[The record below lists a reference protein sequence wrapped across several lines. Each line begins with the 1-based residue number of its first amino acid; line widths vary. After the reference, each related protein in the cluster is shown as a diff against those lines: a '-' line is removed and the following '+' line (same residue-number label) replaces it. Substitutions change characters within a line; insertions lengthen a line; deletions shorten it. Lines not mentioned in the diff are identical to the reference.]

1 MNTAITRRNATFP
14 GLLGRSVFDDIFDSF
29 FTDVPTYVQKST
41 QGYPVAD
48 IYSDAEGNTVMEFAL
63 AGFTREELTV
73 EVKPEKRT
81 LTVAAITDTGEN
93 NGRRIARRSFNK
105 TYVNYD
111 DNLDLAG
118 AKAQFEN
125 GLLSITVP
133 RRPEVKPVAID
144 IA

>member
-14 GLLGRSVFDDIFDSF
+14 GLLGRSVFDDIFDNF

-73 EVKPEKRT
+73 ILLAEK
-81 LTVAAITDTGEN
+81 IQ
-93 NGRRIARRSFNK
+93 SCS
-105 TYVNYD
+105 Y
-111 DNLDLAG
+111 
-118 AKAQFEN
+118 
-125 GLLSITVP
+125 
-133 RRPEVKPVAID
+133 
-144 IA
+144 

>member
-1 MNTAITRRNATFP
+1 MNTALTRRNTSFP

-48 IYSDAEGNTVMEFAL
+48 IYSDADGNTVMEFAL
-63 AGFTREELTV
+63 AGFTREQLTV

-81 LTVAAITDTGEN
+81 LTVSADTDTGEN
-93 NGRRIARRSFNK
+93 GNRRIARRSFNK

-111 DNLDLAG
+111 DNLDLAE
-118 AKAQFEN
+118 AVASFEN
-125 GLLSITVP
+125 GLLSIKVP
-133 RRPEVKPVAID
+133 KRPDAQPVAID
-144 IA
+144 IT

>member
-1 MNTAITRRNATFP
+1 MDTALTRRNATFP
-14 GLLGRSVFDDIFDSF
+14 GLLGRSVFDDLFDNF

-48 IYSDAEGNTVMEFAL
+48 IYSDVEGNTVMEFAL
-63 AGFTREELTV
+63 AGFTRGELTI

-81 LTVAAITDTGEN
+81 LTVAADTGNGEN

-111 DNLDLAG
+111 DNLDLAQ
-118 AKAQFEN
+118 AEATFEN
-125 GLLSITVP
+125 GLLSIKVP
-133 RRPEVKPVAID
+133 KRPEAQAVSID
-144 IA
+144 IT